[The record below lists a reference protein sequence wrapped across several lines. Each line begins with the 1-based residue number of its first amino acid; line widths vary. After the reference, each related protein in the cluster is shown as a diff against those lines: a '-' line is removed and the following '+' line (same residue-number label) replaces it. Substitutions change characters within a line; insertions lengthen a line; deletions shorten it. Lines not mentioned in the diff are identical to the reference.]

1 MRIVSH
7 PRPQEDK
14 NPGMKKKTTAKE
26 APKKA
31 AKAVA
36 KPAAKLVA
44 KAIPKEKPVKIPVKA
59 EGPTGA
65 DLELY
70 QGKLEELRD
79 MLMTA
84 VRKKKEEAI
93 PEAEVG
99 DEGDVAMRSLA
110 RDLVFEVT
118 DNEHRL
124 LEECEAALRRIEKGT
139 YGVCEANGEKIAIAR
154 LKAIPYARYCIN
166 CQGRFERT

>member
-1 MRIVSH
+1 
-7 PRPQEDK
+7 
-14 NPGMKKKTTAKE
+14 MKKKTTAKE
-26 APKKA
+26 TPKKPAKEKAPPKPIQKVPAVKPA
-31 AKAVA
+31 APKAVA
-36 KPAAKLVA
+36 APKPIVRATGPVVA
-44 KAIPKEKPVKIPVKA
+44 DV
-59 EGPTGA
+59 
-65 DLELY
+65 DLY
-70 QGKLEELRD
+70 QAKLEELRD
-79 MLMTA
+79 MLMNA

-139 YGVCEANGEKIAIAR
+139 YGICEANGEKIAIAR

-166 CQGRFERT
+166 CQGRFERI